1 MVISIELVDNYIRTF
16 IDFWR
21 LRPRKFYLSV
31 TKTPKKYLTAPQ
43 FLAASLALEFV
54 LFVAA
59 LGLVSTVLKQTNTQ
73 GVTGESKDIA
83 IQFIVFLVANLLFG
97 SLCFRAIS
105 RIWPVRGKAAFL
117 EIFGLQCYM
126 MAIIVPVSGLDLLIG
141 PTITKLVSTGILP
154 AWCQLIQLV
163 IGLMVGFAGLFFWQ
177 YPGVAYLNGVSTGR
191 LWFGSLFWSF
201 ILGIPVGV
209 VIIMIFR

>member
-1 MVISIELVDNYIRTF
+1 
-16 IDFWR
+16 
-21 LRPRKFYLSV
+21 
-31 TKTPKKYLTAPQ
+31 
-43 FLAASLALEFV
+43 
-54 LFVAA
+54 
-59 LGLVSTVLKQTNTQ
+59 
-73 GVTGESKDIA
+73 
-83 IQFIVFLVANLLFG
+83 
-97 SLCFRAIS
+97 
-105 RIWPVRGKAAFL
+105 
-117 EIFGLQCYM
+117 M